1 MTSALSSATS
11 TISTLLGQ
19 TSLDD
24 HEETLRA
31 ADKALK
37 KSKTDTEAQHV
48 KLVAL
53 LKLDRFDDA
62 LHVLKQGGDKLKE
75 RARLEW
81 AYALYK
87 AGKPEEAAEIAKDAT
102 ERGLQ
107 HVEAQ
112 ATYRAENFIRA
123 SAVYQQLSSDQVQ
136 AKNEEADLRINSGA
150 VDAQLEWAGFDRPT
164 RSKKPRREDLD
175 AFETAYNAACGSIAR
190 GELGQGEV
198 LLRRAKDLCNALEDL
213 SEADKQAEL
222 LPLAVQHVYVLA
234 RQGRLDEAEKLAS
247 DIPMQEIPD
256 PSTRYIAQI
265 NSLASRP
272 KSNPFLTHRLFNS
285 APTFSQADQLFQYQQ
300 SIIRQD
306 SFAIDLESLKHEGVA
321 AATSREINSQ
331 SLPSLQYS
339 LNSLSILN
347 VAARARSESGKTA
360 LKQIVPLLEK
370 RPNDIGLILTIVQL
384 YVLTGNLGSATQLL
398 EKFLSKLEQSGN
410 DSHLNARFASGLVG
424 TLVSLYV
431 SQGQRSHLRTELAKA
446 ASYWRKRTKE
456 SSSSFTQPVHALKAA
471 GSALLESSIPG
482 DLSLAKAIFSDLH
495 AQDAGDRYSTA
506 GLVASL
512 TFESPSEITATQ
524 LDALTPVERLV
535 TSIDASALEAAGVA
549 RASAPTSTNTKRAAP
564 ETKASRPKKMKKSR
578 IPKDYDPN
586 KTADP
591 ERWLPMKD
599 RSYYRPKGK
608 KGKQRQAQLMQGGVV
623 AEETSRPATPGGEG
637 SRPGATVAAG
647 GVISGGGGA
656 GAGQAKKKKKG
667 KGGKW

>member
-198 LLRRAKDLCNALEDL
+198 LLRRAK
-213 SEADKQAEL
+213 
-222 LPLAVQHVYVLA
+222 
-234 RQGRLDEAEKLAS
+234 
-247 DIPMQEIPD
+247 
-256 PSTRYIAQI
+256 
-265 NSLASRP
+265 
-272 KSNPFLTHRLFNS
+272 
-285 APTFSQADQLFQYQQ
+285 
-300 SIIRQD
+300 
-306 SFAIDLESLKHEGVA
+306 
-321 AATSREINSQ
+321 
-331 SLPSLQYS
+331 
-339 LNSLSILN
+339 
-347 VAARARSESGKTA
+347 
-360 LKQIVPLLEK
+360 
-370 RPNDIGLILTIVQL
+370 
-384 YVLTGNLGSATQLL
+384 
-398 EKFLSKLEQSGN
+398 
-410 DSHLNARFASGLVG
+410 
-424 TLVSLYV
+424 
-431 SQGQRSHLRTELAKA
+431 
-446 ASYWRKRTKE
+446 
-456 SSSSFTQPVHALKAA
+456 
-471 GSALLESSIPG
+471 
-482 DLSLAKAIFSDLH
+482 
-495 AQDAGDRYSTA
+495 
-506 GLVASL
+506 
-512 TFESPSEITATQ
+512 
-524 LDALTPVERLV
+524 
-535 TSIDASALEAAGVA
+535 
-549 RASAPTSTNTKRAAP
+549 
-564 ETKASRPKKMKKSR
+564 
-578 IPKDYDPN
+578 
-586 KTADP
+586 
-591 ERWLPMKD
+591 
-599 RSYYRPKGK
+599 
-608 KGKQRQAQLMQGGVV
+608 
-623 AEETSRPATPGGEG
+623 
-637 SRPGATVAAG
+637 
-647 GVISGGGGA
+647 
-656 GAGQAKKKKKG
+656 
-667 KGGKW
+667 